1 MDIWIIEMSSIE
13 MIINPSDI
21 NVSVD
26 VEYLQKQSRLE
37 ENQFAFAYH
46 ITITNNSSYGIV
58 LLHRHWIIIDAN
70 EQQEEV
76 KGAGVIGEQPLIP
89 SNAQYKYSS
98 GTVLN
103 TPIGTMQGSYHM
115 VDEFGN
121 PVEVPIK
128 PFLLALPNQV
138 H

>member
-1 MDIWIIEMSSIE
+1 MSSIE

>member
-1 MDIWIIEMSSIE
+1 MSSIE

-21 NVSVD
+21 SVSVD
-26 VEYLQKQSRLE
+26 VEYLQKQSTLE

-70 EQQEEV
+70 EQRQEV

>member
-1 MDIWIIEMSSIE
+1 MTNLDNS
-13 MIINPSDI
+13 INPSDI
-21 NVSVD
+21 NVSVET
-26 VEYLQKQSRLE
+26 EYLANQSTPD

-46 ITITNNSSYGIV
+46 ITITNNSSNGVV
-58 LLHRHWIIIDAN
+58 LMHRHWIIIDAN
-70 EQQEEV
+70 EQRQEV

-89 SNAQYKYSS
+89 TNAQFQYSS

-103 TPIGTMQGSYHM
+103 TPIGTMQGSYQM
-115 VDEFGN
+115 VDEFGSAL
-121 PVEVPIK
+121 EVPIE

>member
-1 MDIWIIEMSSIE
+1 MSSIE

-26 VEYLQKQSRLE
+26 VEYLQKQSTLE
-37 ENQFAFAYH
+37 ENKFAFAYH
-46 ITITNNSSYGIV
+46 ITISNNSSYGIV

-70 EQQEEV
+70 EQRQEV

>member
-1 MDIWIIEMSSIE
+1 MCSIE

-26 VEYLQKQSRLE
+26 VEYLQKQSILE

-58 LLHRHWIIIDAN
+58 LLHRHWIIIDGN
-70 EQQEEV
+70 EQRQEV